1 MFSINYIRIY
11 DDCDNS
17 LRKNLKPGLFFF
29 NDRYKENGSRIEKN
43 NESVANRLPEFWN
56 KNINIQAIV
65 GQNGSGKSTI
75 LDLMYMAI
83 NNFSYLFDR
92 GNSRP
97 GASPLFYVK
106 KLHVDLCFSIDIKVN
121 EEIVEKQAV
130 LSCNEDDVKLSVN
143 NNDFEKT
150 FKIDTI
156 LDEVSDKDDERKGMK
171 DEGIKDLVKKF
182 FYTIV
187 SNYSMQSFIS
197 SNYKRSAYIHYY
209 DRSNREKQKDES
221 CEDNQCW
228 INPIFHKNDG
238 YIRSI
243 VLNPY
248 RDGGKIN
255 LENEMV
261 LSKERLCA
269 LLIYGK
275 KTGVTIFDPY
285 VFNHL
290 KVKKNDKIKHVLN
303 EFVEKKFP
311 LIEEVRPYDSV
322 MERLVETRNSK
333 EYSSILK
340 SPASE
345 RTKQKV
351 LRDDFICA
359 FKEGKHPIF
368 LEIAKKLQIKASTPD
383 VIEAVVYIVF
393 KILKIVDVYPSYQKY
408 KGCFSIHS
416 IHCALSISDSALF
429 MELLDEID
437 RDKSHITRKIR
448 RAINFIKVY
457 NCHLPETCN
466 FDFFNSKIEEN
477 SLEKINDLLPPPF
490 YDYEL
495 YVDKKNA
502 NEEPISYGQLSSGEI
517 QLLQT
522 LSIHAYH
529 IGNLL
534 NVSDNRPKYKNI
546 NLVFDEL
553 EVCLHPEYQRQFVKR
568 LIDMLNNLQNGNVH
582 FNVMIVTHSPF
593 ILSDIPLK
601 QILFLEN
608 GESKDKKLNTFGGN
622 VGDMLYDSF
631 FMKSTIGDFAE
642 GKLKRLLEIRKKE
655 EPTDA
660 EKKEADAIYSC
671 IGDPIISCLL
681 EN

>member
-1 MFSINYIRIY
+1 MFSINYIKIY
-11 DDCDNS
+11 DDCDDP
-17 LRKNLKPGLFFF
+17 LKKNVKPGLFFF
-29 NDRYKENGSRIEKN
+29 NDRYKENGARIEKN
-43 NESVANRLPEFWN
+43 DRSIANRLPDFWD

-92 GNSRP
+92 GNLRP

-106 KLHVDLCFSIDIKVN
+106 KLHVDLFFSIDIN
-121 EEIVEKQAV
+121 NDEGIVEKKAV
-130 LSCNEDDVKLSVN
+130 LSCNGDNVKLSID
-143 NNDFEKT
+143 NNDYEKT
-150 FKIDTI
+150 FEIDSI
-156 LDEVSDKDDERKGMK
+156 LDEVDNKDEERKGMD
-171 DEGIKDLVKKF
+171 DEGIKDLVKMF
-182 FYTIV
+182 FYTVV

-197 SNYKRSAYIHYY
+197 SNYKRNTYFHYY
-209 DRSNREKQKDES
+209 DQNNRKKQKDES

-261 LSKERLCA
+261 LSKDRLCA

-275 KTGVTIFDPY
+275 KADVTIFDPY

-290 KVKKNDKIKHVLN
+290 KVKKNDKIKHILN
-303 EFVEKKFP
+303 KFVEEKFP
-311 LIEEVRPYDSV
+311 LIEEVRPYNSV
-322 MERLVETRNSK
+322 MEGLVETHYSR
-333 EYSSILK
+333 EYGTILK

-345 RTKQKV
+345 RIKQKV
-351 LRDDFICA
+351 LRNDFIRA
-359 FKEGKHPIF
+359 FEEGKHPVF
-368 LEIAKKLQIKASTPD
+368 LGIVQKLQVKASTPD

-393 KILKIVDVYPSYQKY
+393 KILRIVDVYPSYQKY

-416 IHCALSISDSALF
+416 INCTLSISNQTLF
-429 MELLDEID
+429 MQLLDEID

-448 RAINFIKVY
+448 RTINFIKVH

-466 FDFFNSKIEEN
+466 FVFFNSKIEDN

-495 YVDKKNA
+495 FVDKKNVS
-502 NEEPISYGQLSSGEI
+502 EESISYGQLSSGEI

-553 EVCLHPEYQRQFVKR
+553 EVCLHPEYQRQFIKR
-568 LIDMLNNLQNGNVH
+568 LVDMLNDLQNGFVH

-593 ILSDIPLK
+593 VLSDIPLK

-608 GESKDKKLNTFGGN
+608 GKSINKKMNTFGGN
-622 VGDMLYDSF
+622 VGDMFYDSF
-631 FMKSTIGDFAE
+631 FMKSTMGDFAE

-655 EPTDA
+655 SPTDD
-660 EKKEADAIYSC
+660 EIKEADAIYSC